1 MKKALLSFSVVLL
14 LTSCCFAMGGGA
26 PRASTLYPAE
36 LYLEPSITSSKEP
49 DANFENYR
57 TFSIFPFSA
66 LSKEAQID
74 TRSEK
79 QTAFFVRNI
88 IEKKGYKFVSRR
100 SNPDLLIVVAVD
112 SQYRE
117 TYIPPSTST
126 ISIYVPG
133 TYSNTDNTSPSP
145 ENINTN
151 NSTIDQGEDYGSWGL
166 NSPAISTNYVPG
178 YVTSET
184 VVNPGR
190 VQGYYYPSAVIV
202 VYDTK
207 SKRSVLNIGGQGTS
221 INPDIKVSS
230 QLVLY
235 KMLINFPLASNDHN
249 GDAAMSTAEAKK
261 DLVGIQDD
269 SFTIDGSNYYPFI
282 TGLVDNMPAKNAGL
296 ELQDMI
302 VAIDGKSTANKTPS
316 ELADMYWGQPGGEIT
331 MTIQRGNEIKEFHFK
346 RTASS

>member
-1 MKKALLSFSVVLL
+1 MKKALISFTVVLL

-26 PRASTLYPAE
+26 PHISSLSPAE
-36 LYLEPSITSSKEP
+36 LYLEPSITATKDP
-49 DANFENYR
+49 DTRFENYK

-74 TRSEK
+74 TKSEK

-88 IEKKGYKFVSRR
+88 IEKKGYKFVNRKA
-100 SNPDLLIVVAVD
+100 NPDLLIVVAID

-117 TYIPPSTST
+117 TYVPPSTST
-126 ISIYVPG
+126 IPIYVPG
-133 TYSNTDNTSPSP
+133 TYTTTYNDTLESIDKNTSD
-145 ENINTN
+145 IN
-151 NSTIDQGEDYGSWGL
+151 QGEDYGSWGL
-166 NSPAISTNYVPG
+166 NSPDISTNYVPG

-207 SKRSVLNIGGQGTS
+207 SKRSVLKIGGEGTS
-221 INPDIKVSS
+221 MNPDVKVSS

-235 KMLINFPLASNDHN
+235 KMLVNFPLASNN
-249 GDAAMSTAEAKK
+249 FNSDAVMNAAEAKR
-261 DLVGIQDD
+261 DRVGIQDD
-269 SFTIDGSNYYPFI
+269 SFTIDGSNYFPFV
-282 TGLVDNMPAKNAGL
+282 TGLTDNMPAKDAGL

-302 VAIDGKSTANKTPS
+302 VAIDGKSTANKTPG

-331 MTIQRGNEIKEFHFK
+331 LTIWRVNETKEFHFK
-346 RTASS
+346 RTASL